1 MLDPISL
8 SIAAVSAGSGILSS
22 FGAHSKATDR
32 AREQNQAA
40 VNQYKQRLKIRDR
53 EYKNSQQLYATKLN
67 RYNQDLNEFDRAA
80 AQGYGRE
87 MLKQNEA
94 LRGANLNRLS
104 QSIALAQ
111 RGGAAAASGKTGR
124 SASRL
129 DQDAIGSFVRNQ
141 GVLAENLLSGDI
153 ARGQRMMDI
162 RNQLQSSRNRAFG
175 QVAIAPQQPIE
186 PLAPTQ
192 LAGPSSMS
200 LIGGI
205 GSALASGASTYMN
218 LAPKNP
224 TPQPDPIPKPPA

>member
-1 MLDPISL
+1 MLDPVSL

-22 FGAHSKATDR
+22 FGAQSEKTAQAR
-32 AREQNQAA
+32 AQNQAA
-40 VNQYKQRLKIRDR
+40 VNQYKQRLKIRDK
-53 EYKNSQQLYATKLN
+53 EYKDAQQLYATKLGQ
-67 RYNQDLNEFDRAA
+67 YNMQMSEFDRAA

-94 LRGANLNRLS
+94 LRGANLSRLS

-111 RGGAAAASGKTGR
+111 RGGAAAASGKSGR
-124 SASRL
+124 SASRI
-129 DQDAIGSFVRNQ
+129 DQNVIGQFVRNQ

-153 ARGQRMMDI
+153 ARSQRMMDI
-162 RNQLQSSRNRAFG
+162 RNNLQSARNRAFG
-175 QVAIAPQQPIE
+175 QVAIAPQQTIE

-192 LAGPSSMS
+192 VSGPSNLS

-205 GSALASGASTYMN
+205 GSALASGASTYMD

-224 TPQPDPIPKPPA
+224 TE